1 MDEIED
7 RIMEIIDAER
17 KKIKR
22 NEDFFRDQIKN
33 TNISMTGIPEGEERH
48 KGEERIYEDIISENF
63 PNLRRETD
71 IQVQETDL

>member
-22 NEDFFRDQIKN
+22 NEDCFRDQIKN
-33 TNISMTGIPEGEERH
+33 TNICSMGILE
-48 KGEERIYEDIISENF
+48 K
-63 PNLRRETD
+63 
-71 IQVQETDL
+71 